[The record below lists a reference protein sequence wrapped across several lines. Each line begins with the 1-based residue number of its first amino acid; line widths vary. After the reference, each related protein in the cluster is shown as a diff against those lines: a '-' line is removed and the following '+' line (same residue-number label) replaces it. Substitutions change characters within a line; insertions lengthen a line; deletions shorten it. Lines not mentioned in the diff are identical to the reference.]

1 LNGQKTFDEP
11 IKVVD
16 PEWNDWLAENQH
28 LVEPMLLMYTCPLLN
43 FFQVYLATI
52 LKLRYFLRPM
62 MPLSNSKGS
71 SRLFFTSNVL
81 MSKLFSL

>member
-1 LNGQKTFDEP
+1 MNGQKTFDEP

-16 PEWNDWLAENQH
+16 PEWNDWLAENQN
-28 LVEPMLLMYTCPLLN
+28 LVEPMLLKNTCPLLN
-43 FFQVYLATI
+43 FFQVYLAPI

-62 MPLSNSKGS
+62 MPFSNSKGS
-71 SRLFFTSNVL
+71 SRLFFTSSVL